1 MNASHLDTVALES
14 GSVLLSVLTA
24 SQGDDV
30 ADWATEVVPA
40 ERRRPLGSNE
50 LPRVEKQAGGD
61 APPRPARPAR
71 PSLIGRERETLH
83 LYRRQ

>member
-1 MNASHLDTVALES
+1 MGFLQKYCTHSTLNASHLDTVALES
-14 GSVLLSVLTA
+14 SSVLLSVLTA

-50 LPRVEKQAGGD
+50 LPRVE
-61 APPRPARPAR
+61 
-71 PSLIGRERETLH
+71 
-83 LYRRQ
+83 